1 MGLILALG
9 AVGNTAQAA
18 VSTTNNDKHFMVYYR
33 AWRDK
38 TMQGVNTSL
47 PDENWI
53 DGSEVQ
59 VDGYQVENGYYQLDN
74 GKKVRAI
81 CVYHPSVGYSWDFW
95 YKVIMNTL

>member
-1 MGLILALG
+1 MRIKKNIIKKTFFRSLIFVMGLILALG

-47 PDENWI
+47 PD
-53 DGSEVQ
+53 
-59 VDGYQVENGYYQLDN
+59 
-74 GKKVRAI
+74 
-81 CVYHPSVGYSWDFW
+81 
-95 YKVIMNTL
+95 